1 LETQDNTM
9 NIRQLMELAPV
20 IPVLVIDDIDQ
31 AIPLASALVAGGLR
45 VLEVTLRTPVALQ
58 AMQAMATVEGAIVG
72 GGTALNGD
80 DLKRAQDH
88 GARFAVSPGF
98 TKELGTAAN
107 QIAMP
112 LLPGIATSADIMRA
126 LDHGCTELK
135 FFPASQAGG
144 PAMLKALGG
153 PFVEPVF
160 CPTGG
165 INAGSAP
172 DYLAL
177 NNVLCVGGSWVA
189 PKAAVNKGNWQ
200 EITALA
206 NTAAT
211 LQR

>member
-1 LETQDNTM
+1 M
-9 NIRQLMELAPV
+9 NIRDLMELAPV
-20 IPVLVIDDIDQ
+20 IPVLVIDDIEQ
-31 AIPLASALVAGGLR
+31 AIPLATALVAGGLR

-58 AMQAMATVEGAIVG
+58 AMQAMASVEGAIVG
-72 GGTALNGD
+72 VGTALNGD

-88 GARFAVSPGF
+88 GAQFAVSPGF
-98 TKELGTAAN
+98 TAELGQAAN
-107 QIAMP
+107 DISIP

-144 PAMLKALGG
+144 PTMLKALGG

-165 INAGSAP
+165 INASSAP

-189 PKAAVNKGNWQ
+189 PKAAVKSGNWA

-206 NTAAT
+206 SAA
-211 LQR
+211 LALKNS

>member
-1 LETQDNTM
+1 M
-9 NIRQLMELAPV
+9 NIRDLMELAPV
-20 IPVLVIDDIDQ
+20 IPVLVVDDVEQ

-58 AMQAMATVEGAIVG
+58 AMQAMASVEGAIVG
-72 GGTALNGD
+72 VGTALNGD

-88 GARFAVSPGF
+88 GAQFAVSPGF
-98 TKELGTAAN
+98 TTELGIAAN
-107 QIAMP
+107 QISIP

-144 PAMLKALGG
+144 PKMLKALGG

-165 INAGSAP
+165 INADSAP

-177 NNVLCVGGSWVA
+177 ENVLCVGGSWVA
-189 PKAAVNKGNWQ
+189 PAAAIKSGNWA

-206 NTAAT
+206 STALA
-211 LQR
+211 LNK

>member
-1 LETQDNTM
+1 M
-9 NIRQLMELAPV
+9 KIRDLMEIAPV
-20 IPVLVIDDIDQ
+20 IPVLVVDKVEH
-31 AIPLASALVAGGLR
+31 AIPLATALVAGGLR
-45 VLEVTLRTPVALQ
+45 VLEVTLRTPVALE
-58 AMQAMATVEGAIVG
+58 AMRAMASVNGAIVG
-72 GGTALNGD
+72 VGTALNAD

-88 GARFAVSPGF
+88 GAQFAVSPGF
-98 TKELGTAAN
+98 TAELGQAAN
-107 QIAMP
+107 EISMP

-165 INAGSAP
+165 INANLAP

-177 NNVLCVGGSWVA
+177 DNVLCVGGSWVA
-189 PKAAVNKGNWQ
+189 PKDALQGGNWEQ
-200 EITALA
+200 ITALA
-206 NTAAT
+206 NAAQALGSCPRT
-211 LQR
+211 S

>member
-1 LETQDNTM
+1 M
-9 NIRQLMELAPV
+9 NIRDLMELAPV
-20 IPVLVIDDIDQ
+20 IPVLVIDDVEQ
-31 AIPLASALVAGGLR
+31 AIPLATALVAGGLR

-58 AMQAMATVEGAIVG
+58 AMQAMASVEGAIVG
-72 GGTALNGD
+72 VGTALNGD

-88 GARFAVSPGF
+88 GAQFAVSPGF
-98 TKELGTAAN
+98 TAELGHAAN
-107 QIAMP
+107 EIAIP
-112 LLPGIATSADIMRA
+112 LLPGIATSADIMHA

-144 PAMLKALGG
+144 PKMLKALGG

-165 INAGSAP
+165 INASSAP

-177 NNVLCVGGSWVA
+177 DNVLCVGGSWVA
-189 PKAAVNKGNWQ
+189 PKAALNSGNWA

-206 NTAAT
+206 SAAQA
-211 LQR
+211 LKK